1 MHDKGFTI
9 VMLIPFKS
17 ADSGQ
22 NMTYYFEL
30 RMCVAWVPLLIFA
43 FTDTFL
49 PIRRGSFAFITT
61 PDP

>member
-1 MHDKGFTI
+1 
-9 VMLIPFKS
+9 MLIPFKS